1 MRTATIVLV
10 AYALLL
16 ALGSIWRVLPLG
28 PLADAIPDLAAITAA
43 YLGLTARRGI
53 APAVGGAVVI
63 GYLGDLIA
71 GAPTGLGSL
80 IGGIVC
86 ILGYLVHR
94 RLLVRG
100 WSVTIGFCG
109 FTGGTA
115 ALLAVAI
122 RALGGAAMAPT
133 ATELLYVITAGFS
146 TALFGPLV
154 LRLLR
159 RIDAAFARTHR
170 ERDHAL
176 EGIA

>member
-1 MRTATIVLV
+1 MRTATLVLV

-16 ALGSIWRVLPLG
+16 VLGSLWRVLPLG
-28 PLADAIPDLAAITAA
+28 PAREAMPDLAAITAA

-53 APAVGGAVVI
+53 AQAVGGAI
-63 GYLGDLIA
+63 IAGYLGDLIA
-71 GAPTGLGSL
+71 GAPAGLGSL
-80 IGGIVC
+80 VGGLVC

-100 WSVTIGFCG
+100 WAVTIGFCG
-109 FTGGTA
+109 FTGATA
-115 ALLAVAI
+115 ALLSIGI
-122 RALGGAAMAPT
+122 RAMGSQPLAPT
-133 ATELLYVITAGFS
+133 AIELLQVIGAGMS